1 MTDDKE
7 RMARAT
13 QKRLGFAGYCRI
25 LSGIYNKPGTSEEL
39 AARFR
44 VDRNGM
50 NYILRSMHRMKL
62 VHRSD
67 WVRPKPH
74 SVLIPVWSG
83 GPGCDVAP
91 IVEAKRYTSR
101 EARLSAITLG
111 TIAESLREYPKSML
125 ELSQDLGL
133 HRETTIRLI
142 RIMRDHALARIAEW
156 ERRGSGGGMPIP
168 LYGFG
173 RGKNATRPPRL
184 IRAKDH
190 ASTHRSKKKHLEMIH
205 LTAGNRR
212 VA

>member
-1 MTDDKE
+1 
-7 RMARAT
+7 
-13 QKRLGFAGYCRI
+13 
-25 LSGIYNKPGTSEEL
+25 
-39 AARFR
+39 
-44 VDRNGM
+44 
-50 NYILRSMHRMKL
+50 
-62 VHRSD
+62 
-67 WVRPKPH
+67 
-74 SVLIPVWSG
+74 
-83 GPGCDVAP
+83 VAP

-101 EARLSAITLG
+101 KARLSAITLG

-184 IRAKDH
+184 VRAKDH
-190 ASTHRSKKKHLEMIH
+190 ASTHRSKKKHLEMLH
-205 LTAGNRR
+205 LTAGDRR